1 MKLGLICIGMPAVFI
16 DGDAMCDRQAMYK
29 LRKDRFNVTRGYGD
43 RSRQDATP
51 LELDILVIVVKLVVV
66 VINVP
71 DIINFWKLIGNF

>member
-1 MKLGLICIGMPAVFI
+1 MS
-16 DGDAMCDRQAMYK
+16 
-29 LRKDRFNVTRGYGD
+29 NTRGYGD

-51 LELDILVIVVKLVVV
+51 LELDILVIVIVVKLVV